1 MRPSNANMSQR
12 PAMTQ
17 KQRKAAQKIIRP
29 IQYPKLKVIALFDSI
44 IFLIVFVGMFVLKFE
59 QRTVIYDIY
68 IGVALFGKILLGL
81 IWYGQKSL
89 KQLRVYMAWRY
100 LYNAGLLGVPTV
112 LFDYFS
118 RSYPLNYLVVLAAVA
133 VSELIM
139 LLVYSTSLC

>member
-1 MRPSNANMSQR
+1 
-12 PAMTQ
+12 
-17 KQRKAAQKIIRP
+17 
-29 IQYPKLKVIALFDSI
+29 
-44 IFLIVFVGMFVLKFE
+44 MFVLKFE